1 MKELNDIERK
11 KIRALIEIPIPEYV
25 KEYNDDKVD
34 LMDCYEV
41 GFVFAHDLGQF
52 TRNYTQT
59 VKRAADNKR
68 RYAPGWVHSTCLLRG
83 FPKGAAPHLAHD
95 FAEQSVVCYTLCRR
109 CPENTVAAGEGKGI

>member
-41 GFVFAHDLGQF
+41 GFVFAHDLL
-52 TRNYTQT
+52 RNKKIDPNLSPWGDGRSVIFEPYYYQ
-59 VKRAADNKR
+59 
-68 RYAPGWVHSTCLLRG
+68 LLQNIMKYNLSEEINDYCQL
-83 FPKGAAPHLAHD
+83 FLSALEV
-95 FAEQSVVCYTLCRR
+95 F
-109 CPENTVAAGEGKGI
+109 ENHFIK